1 MNLGLMMAGFQA
13 SGKTTF
19 LAALYEWVQ
28 AGVEGG
34 LQLRHE
40 PEDREYF
47 FDISQQWLQL
57 EELARTDIASP
68 RNTELPLVD
77 ASGVAFDLQI
87 PDVVGEHFGQAWERS
102 DWPEEVSQIAMSA
115 DGLLLF
121 VRGFDLEPPLHL
133 PPGESIANHHRSEE
147 EAAAP
152 DSDYKDWE
160 ASEAPTQTI
169 LADLL
174 EGIRDRRESMP
185 TAVVIS
191 AWDRVLEES
200 EMTPDTWLQS
210 NLPLFWQMLE
220 GRAEEIPYRVFG
232 VSAQGGDLTRAGKH
246 DELAQVRPPYKRI
259 IVQEGETRTSDIGAP
274 IIWLL
279 EQSRGT
285 A

>member
-28 AGVEGG
+28 AEVEAG
-34 LQLRHE
+34 LRLRHE
-40 PEDREYF
+40 PADREYF

-57 EELARTDIASP
+57 EELARTDVAAP

-77 ASGVAFDLQI
+77 ATGFEFDLQI

-121 VRGFDLEPPLHL
+121 MRGFDLKPPLRL
-133 PPGESIANHHRSEE
+133 PPGESITDPDVCDNETAPTAAYEE
-147 EAAAP
+147 
-152 DSDYKDWE
+152 WE
-160 ASEAPTQTI
+160 ASKAPTQTI

-174 EGIRDRRESMP
+174 EGIRDRRETIP

-191 AWDRVLEES
+191 AWDRVLEDS

-210 NLPLFWQMLE
+210 NLPLLWQMLE
-220 GRAEEIPYRVFG
+220 GRSEEIPYRVFG
-232 VSAQGGDLTRAGKH
+232 ISAQGGDLTQTTKH
-246 DELAQVRPPYKRI
+246 DELAQVRPPHKRI
-259 IVQEGETRTSDIGAP
+259 IVQEGETRTSNIGAP
-274 IIWLL
+274 ISWLL
-279 EQSRGT
+279 EQSRDV

>member
-1 MNLGLMMAGFQA
+1 VNLGLMMAGFQA

-19 LAALYEWVQ
+19 LAALYEWAQ
-28 AGVEGG
+28 AGVDGG
-34 LQLRHE
+34 LRLRHE

-57 EELARTDIASP
+57 EELARTDIAAP
-68 RNTELPLVD
+68 RNTELPLLD
-77 ASGVAFDLQI
+77 ASGFAFDLQI
-87 PDVVGEHFGQAWERS
+87 PDVVGEHFGQAWERD
-102 DWPEEVSQIAMSA
+102 DWPEEVSQITLSA

-121 VRGFDLEPPLHL
+121 IRGFDLKPPLRL
-133 PPGESIANHHRSEE
+133 PPGESIGDHLHSEE
-147 EAAAP
+147 EAA
-152 DSDYKDWE
+152 DSDSPHKEWD
-160 ASEAPTQTI
+160 AAEAPTQTI

-185 TAVVIS
+185 IAVVIS
-191 AWDRVLEES
+191 AWDRVLEEA
-200 EMTPDTWLQS
+200 EMTPDTWLRS
-210 NLPLFWQMLE
+210 NLPLLWQMLE
-220 GRAEEIPYRVFG
+220 GRSDEIPYRVFG
-232 VSAQGGDLTRAGKH
+232 ISAQGGDLTQAEKH